1 MSFVPD
7 QSAFQVIYNI
17 ASSAPASF
25 ELPAGDWPRSDLLA
39 SLEKVD
45 LANAPADSLAQIL
58 MTTSLRKGQNPR
70 INQLEE
76 ILRGKIPANILD
88 QIDFTIANH
97 IVNHDE
103 YLRWIIQ
110 IIGGW
115 LNLGD
120 GNSQC
125 FNHAIRHMPDGGAV
139 IEIGSCFGGSTCV
152 LSYYLTRL
160 GRENRLFNAD
170 PWHFEETD
178 KPIGGFFDAAS
189 KEYREYCVQTYK
201 NNVSLF
207 AAKNLPTT
215 IEAFSDDFFEMWHS
229 GATTED
235 VFGNQVKLG
244 GPISFAYIDGAHTY
258 EAAKK
263 DFENVAKHLL
273 PGGFVLFDDSNPQ
286 LNFGCV
292 QSAAEAART
301 SGFTRVFGHVNGL
314 NVFLR
319 KQSEIRLALY

>member
-7 QSAFQVIYNI
+7 QSAAQVLYNI
-17 ASSAPASF
+17 ASSAPASL
-25 ELPAGDWPRSDLLA
+25 ELPAGDWPRADLLE
-39 SLEKVD
+39 SLSKVD
-45 LANAPADSLAQIL
+45 LATAPADSLAHIL

-76 ILRGKIPANILD
+76 LLRSKIPANFLD

-103 YLRWIIQ
+103 YLRWVIQ
-110 IIGGW
+110 MLGGW
-115 LNLGD
+115 LNVGD
-120 GNSQC
+120 GNSHC
-125 FNHAIRHMPDGGAV
+125 FNHAIRHMPEGGAV
-139 IEIGSCFGGSTCV
+139 IEIGSFLGVSV
-152 LSYYLTRL
+152 SVISYYLTRL
-160 GRENRLFNAD
+160 GRSNKLFNAD
-170 PWHFEETD
+170 PWHFEGTEA
-178 KPIGGFFDAAS
+178 PIGGFFDAAS

-215 IEAFSDDFFEMWHS
+215 IEAFSDDFFEMWDS
-229 GATTED
+229 EATTKD

-273 PGGFVLFDDSNPQ
+273 PGGFILFDDSNPQ
-286 LNFGCV
+286 LKFGCV

-301 SGFTRVFGHVNGL
+301 PGFTRVFGHVNGL

-319 KQSEIRLALY
+319 KQSDIRLALY